1 MTPPKKHPGGRPTG
15 RVTFNAESAKA
26 FGAAMRARRKVIG
39 MSQEDLA
46 HVSGIDRGHLGCI
59 ERGENQP
66 SLWLILK
73 ISRALQ
79 FSSAELIADTEN
91 ALTELNSRQTS

>member
-1 MTPPKKHPGGRPTG
+1 
-15 RVTFNAESAKA
+15 
-26 FGAAMRARRKVIG
+26 MRARRKVIG

-46 HVSGIDRGHLGCI
+46 HVSGLDRGHLGCI

-79 FSSAELIADTEN
+79 FSSAELMADTEN
-91 ALTELNSRQTS
+91 ALTELNSGQTS